1 MTVLADIMPAKP
13 VVLVGMM
20 GAGKTSIGRMLAR
33 QLNREFV
40 DADIEIEIAAR
51 CSVEDIFR
59 LYGETA
65 FREGEERVIARVME
79 QPRSV
84 IATGG
89 GAFNSAK
96 TRERV
101 HREGISVWLN
111 AELNVLVERVSRR
124 DDRPLL
130 KSGDK
135 REIMENLLRERIPY
149 YSEAELR
156 IEIGDERPE
165 ETLDKVLLALETF
178 LTGETGDRNG
188 C

>member
-1 MTVLADIMPAKP
+1 M
-13 VVLVGMM
+13 
-20 GAGKTSIGRMLAR
+20 
-33 QLNREFV
+33 NREFV
-40 DADIEIEIAAR
+40 DVDVEIEIAAR

-79 QPRSV
+79 QPQSV

-89 GAFNSAK
+89 GAFNSAE

-101 HREGISVWLN
+101 HLEGISVWLN
-111 AELNVLVERVSRR
+111 AELDVLLERVSRR

-130 KSGDK
+130 KTGDK
-135 REIMENLLRERIPY
+135 REILENLLRERTPY

-165 ETLDKVLLALETF
+165 QTLKKVLMALESYI
-178 LTGETGDRNG
+178 GRRDR
-188 C
+188 